1 MKNNRHHINKN
12 MKGNTSPT
20 VKIKSIL
27 TNLYKYDSK
36 PTVRILYAEE
46 VVSCI
51 FTVGIAKR
59 NIR

>member
-1 MKNNRHHINKN
+1 
-12 MKGNTSPT
+12 MKGQTSLMA
-20 VKIKSIL
+20 KIKSIL

-59 NIR
+59 NIL